1 MGAGKSAVGELLAAR
16 LGVRFVDMDVLLERE
31 HGPIREQFRR
41 DGEAV
46 FRAREREIVQR
57 LCESSDDIVLAT
69 GGGVW
74 ANPESRES
82 LKAGFA
88 TVVLSAPFDV
98 CMARC
103 VSNAARPLLSDAQ
116 RLWDERKDA
125 YTDADH
131 VVDATAPVEEV
142 VDRVVACVDPLWT
155 GRVNIPQAPYPVH
168 VAHSWARLGSTLRWV
183 HPERRHA
190 VLISEPRVYGHW
202 GASVEESLAAN
213 GWRCDTL
220 VHEVSESAKTM
231 DTWSHMLDELLALNP
246 DRDTV
251 VFALGGGVLGDV
263 AGFAAAT
270 ALRGLSWVQLP
281 TTLLAMAD
289 SGVGGKTGVNHGG
302 VKNRVGAFHQPSLVY
317 ASLQTLDTLP
327 SVEFVNGMAE
337 VVKTAAIGDLALFER
352 LEACAAAP
360 WSAALA
366 REAVCASLRF
376 KAAVVSF
383 DPRETGMRGLLNA
396 GHTVGHAL
404 ERAVSPGGLRHGE
417 AVAIGLV
424 AEARWAERAGLCE
437 EPGVADRIAGTLAAV
452 GLPTEMPQIAAEALV
467 QAMRLDKKARGDT
480 LRLPVP
486 RRVGHYEI
494 VDIRLSDLP
503 SLVTI

>member
-1 MGAGKSAVGELLAAR
+1 MGVGKSSVGELLAAR
-16 LGVRFVDMDVLLERE
+16 LGLRFVDMDLLLERA
-31 HGPIREQFRR
+31 HGPISEQFRQ

-46 FRAREREIVQR
+46 FRQREREVVQR
-57 LCESSDDIVLAT
+57 LCENKEHIVVAT

-74 ANPESRES
+74 ADPESRER
-82 LKAGFA
+82 LKSAFS
-88 TVVLSAPFDV
+88 TVVLSAPFAV
-98 CMARC
+98 CMSRC
-103 VSNAARPLLSDAQ
+103 ESNSVRPLLSDAK
-116 RLWDERKDA
+116 RLWDERREA

-131 VVDATAPVEEV
+131 VVAATGSVDEV
-142 VDRVVACVDPLWT
+142 VDRVVACVDPLWS
-155 GRVNIPQAPYPVH
+155 GRVNISDSPYPVH
-168 VAHSWARLGSTLRWV
+168 VAHSWAQLGSTLRWV

-202 GASVEESLAAN
+202 GASVEEALKAN

-220 VHEVSESAKTM
+220 VQEVSESAKTM

-289 SGVGGKTGVNHGG
+289 SAVGGKTGVNHGG

-317 ASLQTLDTLP
+317 ASLQTLGTLP

-337 VVKTAAIGDLALFER
+337 VVKTAAIGDRELFER
-352 LEACAAAP
+352 LETCGAGAWP
-360 WSAALA
+360 GALA
-366 REAVCASLRF
+366 REAVCASLRY

-383 DPRETGMRGLLNA
+383 DPREAGMRGLLNA

-404 ERAVSPGGLRHGE
+404 ERAMSPGGLRHGE

-437 EPGVADRIAGTLAAV
+437 EPDVADRIAGTLAGV
-452 GLPTEMPQIAAEALV
+452 GLPTKMPQIAAEALV
-467 QAMRLDKKARGDT
+467 EAMRLDKKARGDT

-494 VDIRLSDLP
+494 VDICLSDLP